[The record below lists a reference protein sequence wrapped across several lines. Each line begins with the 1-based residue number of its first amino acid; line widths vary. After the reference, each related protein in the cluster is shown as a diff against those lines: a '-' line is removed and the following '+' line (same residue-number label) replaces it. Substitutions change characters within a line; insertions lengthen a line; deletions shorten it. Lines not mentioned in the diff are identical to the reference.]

1 MQGQRSLKRFA
12 CEADWVE
19 IMLTACLLLVRCCR
33 CFRCRLTAG
42 CLIFLLTVSLPAA
55 LAAQIQQSKGL
66 VSFHLRDKY
75 LVVVEAT
82 VDGKGPFSFL
92 LDTGS
97 THTVIDPSLAR
108 QLQAPVIGE
117 ASLTTVS
124 DVRMD
129 KLARLKEVR
138 VGDSAVSELGAVI
151 DKMDLVKL
159 KAPRVR
165 GVLGEDFLSQFDILL
180 DYKKRILRF
189 NGAVPAGERCRIETM
204 GQYRGL
210 TTTNRLL
217 IEAEF
222 MDANGGKVQLQL
234 DTGAKMP
241 ELFPVR
247 SDSISAQPW
256 AGSMAFTS
264 GPNGTSVHS
273 HATIKVGTT
282 VVRDV
287 DVVQA
292 RRGVAFD
299 AVGLLPVWIFKSIY
313 ISHTGGFVVLNPA
326 E

>member
-1 MQGQRSLKRFA
+1 
-12 CEADWVE
+12 
-19 IMLTACLLLVRCCR
+19 
-33 CFRCRLTAG
+33 
-42 CLIFLLTVSLPAA
+42 
-55 LAAQIQQSKGL
+55 LAAQPQQSKGL

-75 LVVVEAT
+75 LVVVDAT
-82 VDGKGPFSFL
+82 VNGLGPFSFL

-124 DVRMD
+124 DVRKD
-129 KLARLKEVR
+129 RLARLKEVR

-159 KAPRVR
+159 KAPGVR

-189 NGAVPAGERCRIETM
+189 DGAAPAGERCRIETM
-204 GQYRGL
+204 GHYRGL

-217 IEAEF
+217 IEVEF
-222 MDANGGKVQLQL
+222 MDTKDGEVQLQL

-247 SDSISAQPW
+247 NDPFPAEPW
-256 AGSMAFTS
+256 AGSMAFSS
-264 GPNGTSVHS
+264 GLNGTSVHS
-273 HATIKVGTT
+273 HATIRIGTT
-282 VVRDV
+282 MVRDV
-287 DVVQA
+287 DVVQS

-299 AVGLLPVWIFKSIY
+299 AVGLLPAWIFNSVY

>member
-1 MQGQRSLKRFA
+1 M
-12 CEADWVE
+12 
-19 IMLTACLLLVRCCR
+19 
-33 CFRCRLTAG
+33 
-42 CLIFLLTVSLPAA
+42 FLFTVSSSAA
-55 LAAQIQQSKGL
+55 LAAQPQQSKGL

-75 LVVVEAT
+75 LIVVEAT
-82 VDGKGPFSFL
+82 VNGMGPFSFL

-97 THTVIDPSLAR
+97 THTVIDPGLAR
-108 QLQAPVIGE
+108 QLHAPVVGE

-129 KLARLKEVR
+129 KMARLKEVR
-138 VGDSAVSELGAVI
+138 VGDSAASELGAVI
-151 DKMDLVKL
+151 DKMDQVKL
-159 KAPRVR
+159 KAPGVR

-189 NGAVPAGERCRIETM
+189 DGAAPAGERCRIETM
-204 GQYRGL
+204 GHYP
-210 TTTNRLL
+210 NRLL

-222 MDANGGKVQLQL
+222 MDVNGGKLQLQL

-247 SDSISAQPW
+247 NDSISAQPW
-256 AGSMAFTS
+256 AGSMAFRS
-264 GPNGTSVHS
+264 ALNGTSIHS
-273 HATIKVGTT
+273 HATIRVGTT
-282 VVRDV
+282 LVHDV
-287 DVVQA
+287 DVVQS

-313 ISHTGGFVVLNPA
+313 ISHTGGFVVLNPV

>member
-1 MQGQRSLKRFA
+1 MF
-12 CEADWVE
+12 
-19 IMLTACLLLVRCCR
+19 LV
-33 CFRCRLTAG
+33 
-42 CLIFLLTVSLPAA
+42 TVSSSAA
-55 LAAQIQQSKGL
+55 LAAQPQQSKGL
-66 VSFHLRDKY
+66 VGFHLRDKY
-75 LVVVEAT
+75 LIVVEAT
-82 VDGKGPFSFL
+82 VNGMGPFSFL

-108 QLQAPVIGE
+108 QLHAPVVGE

-129 KLARLKEVR
+129 KMARLQEVR
-138 VGDSAVSELGAVI
+138 VGDSAASELGAVI
-151 DKMDLVKL
+151 DKMDQVKL
-159 KAPRVR
+159 KAPGVR
-165 GVLGEDFLSQFDILL
+165 GVLGEDFLSQFDIFL

-189 NGAVPAGERCRIETM
+189 DGAAPAGERCRIETM
-204 GQYRGL
+204 GHYRGL

-217 IEAEF
+217 IGAEF
-222 MDANGGKVQLQL
+222 MDASGGELQLQL

-247 SDSISAQPW
+247 NDSISAQPW
-256 AGSMAFTS
+256 AGSMAFSS
-264 GPNGTSVHS
+264 GLNGTSIHS
-273 HATIKVGTT
+273 HTTIRIGTT
-282 VVRDV
+282 MVHNV
-287 DVVQA
+287 DVVQS

>member
-1 MQGQRSLKRFA
+1 MF
-12 CEADWVE
+12 
-19 IMLTACLLLVRCCR
+19 LV
-33 CFRCRLTAG
+33 
-42 CLIFLLTVSLPAA
+42 TVSSSAA
-55 LAAQIQQSKGL
+55 LAAQIQQPKVL
-66 VSFHLRDKY
+66 VSFDLRDKY
-75 LVVVEAT
+75 LIVVEAT
-82 VDGKGPFSFL
+82 VNGMGPFSFL

-108 QLQAPVIGE
+108 QLRAPVVGE

-129 KLARLKEVR
+129 KMARLKEVR
-138 VGDSAVSELGAVI
+138 VGDSAASELGAVI
-151 DKMDLVKL
+151 DKMDQVKL
-159 KAPRVR
+159 KAPGVR

-189 NGAVPAGERCRIETM
+189 DGAAPAGERCRIETM
-204 GQYRGL
+204 GHYRGL

-217 IEAEF
+217 IGAEF
-222 MDANGGKVQLQL
+222 MDASGGELQLQL

-247 SDSISAQPW
+247 NDSISAQPW
-256 AGSMAFTS
+256 AGSMAFSS

-282 VVRDV
+282 MVRDV

-292 RRGVAFD
+292 RRGAAFD